1 MAVFSRRC
9 GGHPPVLFSATP
21 PVKDAMEIKDSLADT
36 ILDALSAHIAILDKN
51 GVILKTNR
59 AWRKFADANRMQ
71 IPADSSPINYLSV
84 CDLAKGKF
92 SEEAKIVA
100 EGIRS
105 VMDGEITE
113 FLLDYPCHSP
123 SDKRWFYMRVT
134 RIPGDGPMRAVVS
147 HENITALKLAEEALK
162 IQEQDLEAQRK
173 NLEEANTALKVLLK
187 QREEDRADL
196 ENKIL
201 KNIKDLILP
210 YVAKLKEKNLKAG
223 ERTLID
229 IIDSNLKD
237 IVSPLLHRLAAAKI
251 ILTPQEIQVAA
262 LVKEGKSSKEIA
274 DVLNVSTTTISFHR
288 KNLRKKLGLDN
299 TRKNLRAYLMSMADW
314 KRSPEYP

>member
-1 MAVFSRRC
+1 
-9 GGHPPVLFSATP
+9 
-21 PVKDAMEIKDSLADT
+21 MEIKDSLADT

-71 IPADSSPINYLSV
+71 IPADSSPINYLSA

-92 SEEAKIVA
+92 SQEAKIVA

-134 RIPGDGPMRAVVS
+134 RIPGDGPMSAVVS
-147 HENITALKLAEEALK
+147 HENITALKLAEQALK

-173 NLEEANTALKVLLK
+173 NLAEANTALKVLLK

-210 YVAKLKEKNLKAG
+210 YVAKLKDKKLKAG
-223 ERTLID
+223 ETTLID

-237 IVSPLLHRLAAAKI
+237 IVSPLLHRLANAKI

-299 TRKNLRAYLMSMADW
+299 KRKNLRAHLMSMADQ

>member
-1 MAVFSRRC
+1 
-9 GGHPPVLFSATP
+9 
-21 PVKDAMEIKDSLADT
+21 MEINDSLAN
-36 ILDALSAHIAILDKN
+36 IIFDALSAHIAILDKD
-51 GVILKTNR
+51 GAILKTNQ
-59 AWRKFADANRMQ
+59 AWQKFADANRMQ
-71 IPADSSPINYLSV
+71 DAVDAGPINYLSV
-84 CDLAKGKF
+84 CDLAKGES

-100 EGIRS
+100 QGIRS
-105 VMDGEITE
+105 VMDGEINE

-123 SDKRWFYMRVT
+123 SEKRWFYMRVT

-162 IQEQDLEAQRK
+162 VQEQDLEAQRK

-187 QREEDRADL
+187 QREEDRVEM
-196 ENKIL
+196 ENRIL
-201 KNIKDLILP
+201 QNIKDLIVP
-210 YVAKLKEKNLKAG
+210 YVAKLKDKNLKSG

-237 IVSPLLHRLAAAKI
+237 ITSPLLRRLTTAKI

-274 DVLNVSTTTISFHR
+274 DVLNVSPTTISFHR

-299 TRKNLRAYLMSMADW
+299 TRKNLRAYLLSMAD
-314 KRSPEYP
+314 

>member
-1 MAVFSRRC
+1 
-9 GGHPPVLFSATP
+9 
-21 PVKDAMEIKDSLADT
+21 MEINDSLAN
-36 ILDALSAHIAILDKN
+36 IIFDALSAHIAILDKD
-51 GVILKTNR
+51 GAILKTNQ
-59 AWRKFADANRMQ
+59 AWQKFADANRMQ
-71 IPADSSPINYLSV
+71 DAVDAGPINYLSV
-84 CDLAKGKF
+84 CDLAKGES

-100 EGIRS
+100 QGIRS
-105 VMDGEITE
+105 VMDGEINE

-123 SDKRWFYMRVT
+123 SEKRWFYMRVT

-162 IQEQDLEAQRK
+162 VQEQDLEAQRK

-187 QREEDRADL
+187 QREEDRVEM
-196 ENKIL
+196 ENRIL
-201 KNIKDLILP
+201 LNIKDLISP
-210 YVAKLKEKNLKAG
+210 YVAKLKDKNLKSG

-237 IVSPLLHRLAAAKI
+237 ITSPLLRRLTTAKI

-274 DVLNVSTTTISFHR
+274 DVLNVSPTTISFHR

-299 TRKNLRAYLMSMADW
+299 TRKNLRAYLLSMAD
-314 KRSPEYP
+314 

>member
-1 MAVFSRRC
+1 
-9 GGHPPVLFSATP
+9 
-21 PVKDAMEIKDSLADT
+21 MEIKDSLANI

-59 AWRKFADANRMQ
+59 AWQKFADANRMQ
-71 IPADSSPINYLSV
+71 ISADASPINYLSV
-84 CDLAKGKF
+84 CDLAKGEF
-92 SEEAKIVA
+92 SRDAKIVA

-105 VMDGEITE
+105 VIDGELNE

-123 SDKRWFYMRVT
+123 SEKRWFYMRVT

-162 IQEQDLEAQRK
+162 VQEQDLEAQRK
-173 NLEEANTALKVLLK
+173 SLQEANTALKVLLK
-187 QREEDRADL
+187 QREEDKVAL
-196 ENKIL
+196 ENRIL
-201 KNIKDLILP
+201 GNIKDLISP
-210 YVAKLKEKNLKAG
+210 YVAKLKDKNLKSG
-223 ERTLID
+223 QRTLID

-237 IVSPLLHRLAAAKI
+237 IASPLLQRLTTAKI
-251 ILTPQEIQVAA
+251 ILTPQEIQVAT

-299 TRKNLRAYLMSMADW
+299 TRKNLRAYLLSMTD
-314 KRSPEYP
+314 

>member
-1 MAVFSRRC
+1 
-9 GGHPPVLFSATP
+9 
-21 PVKDAMEIKDSLADT
+21 MEINDSLANI

-59 AWRKFADANRMQ
+59 AWQKFADANRMQ
-71 IPADSSPINYLSV
+71 ISADASPVNYLSI
-84 CDLAKGKF
+84 CDLARGEF
-92 SEEAKIVA
+92 SEDAKIVA

-105 VMDGEITE
+105 VIDGEINE

-123 SDKRWFYMRVT
+123 SEKRWFYMRVT

-162 IQEQDLEAQRK
+162 VQEQDLEAQRK

-187 QREEDRADL
+187 QREQDRVAL
-196 ENKIL
+196 ENRIL
-201 KNIKDLILP
+201 RNIKELISP
-210 YVAKLKEKNLKAG
+210 YVAKLKDKNLKSA

-237 IVSPLLHRLAAAKI
+237 IASPLLQRLTIAKI
-251 ILTPQEIQVAA
+251 ILTPQEIQVAS

-274 DVLNVSTTTISFHR
+274 DVLSVSTTTISFHR

-299 TRKNLRAYLMSMADW
+299 TRKNLRAYLLSMSD
-314 KRSPEYP
+314 

>member
-1 MAVFSRRC
+1 
-9 GGHPPVLFSATP
+9 
-21 PVKDAMEIKDSLADT
+21 MEIKDSLANI

-51 GVILKTNR
+51 GAILKTNL
-59 AWRKFADANRMQ
+59 AWRKFADANRLQML
-71 IPADSSPINYLSV
+71 PDTSPINYLSV
-84 CDLAKGKF
+84 CDLAKGEF

-123 SDKRWFYMRVT
+123 SEKRWFYMRVT

-147 HENITALKLAEEALK
+147 HEDITALKLAEEALK

-187 QREEDRADL
+187 QREEDRAEL

-201 KNIKDLILP
+201 KNFKDLISP
-210 YVAKLKEKNLKAG
+210 YVAKLKDKNLKTG

-237 IVSPLLHRLAAAKI
+237 IVSPLLQRLANAKI

-288 KNLRKKLGLDN
+288 KNLRKKLGLNN
-299 TRKNLRAYLMSMADW
+299 TRKNLRAHLMSMAD
-314 KRSPEYP
+314 

>member
-9 GGHPPVLFSATP
+9 GGHSTVLFSATL
-21 PVKDAMEIKDSLADT
+21 PVKDAMEIKDSLADI

-71 IPADSSPINYLSV
+71 IPADSSPINYLSA

-92 SEEAKIVA
+92 SQEAKIVA

-147 HENITALKLAEEALK
+147 HENITALKLAEQALK

-173 NLEEANTALKVLLK
+173 NLAEANTALKVLLK

-210 YVAKLKEKNLKAG
+210 YVAKLKDKKLKAG
-223 ERTLID
+223 ETTLID

-237 IVSPLLHRLAAAKI
+237 IVSPLLHRLANAKI

-299 TRKNLRAYLMSMADW
+299 KRKNLRAHLMSMADQ

>member
-1 MAVFSRRC
+1 M
-9 GGHPPVLFSATP
+9 
-21 PVKDAMEIKDSLADT
+21 KINDSLANI
-36 ILDALSAHIAILDKN
+36 ILDALSAHIAILDKD

-59 AWRKFADANRMQ
+59 AWQKFADANRMQ
-71 IPADSSPINYLSV
+71 SPFNSGSINYLSI
-84 CDLAKGKF
+84 CDLAKGESSK
-92 SEEAKIVA
+92 EAKIVA
-100 EGIRS
+100 RGIRS
-105 VMDGEITE
+105 VMDGETNE

-123 SDKRWFYMRVT
+123 SEKRWFYLRVT

-162 IQEQDLEAQRK
+162 VQEQDLETQRK

-187 QREEDRADL
+187 QREEDRVEM
-196 ENKIL
+196 ENRIL
-201 KNIKDLILP
+201 RNIKDLISP
-210 YVAKLKEKNLKAG
+210 YVAKLKDKNLKSG

-237 IVSPLLHRLAAAKI
+237 ITSPLLQRLTTAKI

-274 DVLNVSTTTISFHR
+274 DVLNVSPTTISFHR

-299 TRKNLRAYLMSMADW
+299 TPKNLRAYLLSMAD
-314 KRSPEYP
+314 